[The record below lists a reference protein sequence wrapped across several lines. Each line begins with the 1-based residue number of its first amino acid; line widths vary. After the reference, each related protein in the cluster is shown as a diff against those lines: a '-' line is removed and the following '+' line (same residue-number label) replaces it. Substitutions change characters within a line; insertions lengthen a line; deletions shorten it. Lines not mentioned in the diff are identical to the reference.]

1 MRQFLQHHG
10 EQILGV
16 LNGFDR
22 LRLRGSLR
30 MFGAERGVVGWLHQ
44 AGIALKDFLRWA
56 EGLTGQ
62 LRRRTEEDAK
72 AAGRPVE
79 YLAGKVDKEKHV
91 AKIRAKHGVAK
102 NGLVAVLSTLEMGTS
117 YELHRY
123 RDTDRCVLYRKPR
136 KCLYYYYYWDDGRF
150 GLTQVRLQSYFP
162 FHVHVV
168 LNGSSAEA
176 GLAWPTEPT
185 VEARASAAYGILQG
199 CAGGLLLDE
208 RTDRVGHGR
217 IVP

>member
-1 MRQFLQHHG
+1 MDWSRCSRH
-10 EQILGV
+10 
-16 LNGFDR
+16 
-22 LRLRGSLR
+22 
-30 MFGAERGVVGWLHQ
+30 W
-44 AGIALKDFLRWA
+44 RWA
-56 EGLTGQ
+56 PHTSCTVIVTPTAAYSIESRESACTTIITG
-62 LRRRTEEDAK
+62 TT
-72 AAGRPVE
+72 
-79 YLAGKVDKEKHV
+79 V
-91 AKIRAKHGVAK
+91 A
-102 NGLVAVLSTLEMGTS
+102 S
-117 YELHRY
+117 
-123 RDTDRCVLYRKPR
+123 
-136 KCLYYYYYWDDGRF
+136 